1 MEQNPYQAPH
11 ERTVA
16 TGSERLTAI
25 AVIAMLVVLGIVCVG
40 LEYVARLIRVLE

>member
-16 TGSERLTAI
+16 TRSVRLTAI
-25 AVIAMLVVLGIVCVG
+25 AVIAMLVVLAVTYVG
-40 LEYVARLIRVLE
+40 LEYVARLIRGLE